1 MTGGG
6 SDALEPW
13 QDTWVDE
20 VNVVCA
26 PSDGSANE
34 NQSTLV
40 IVLAVMG
47 ASILIL
53 TISLIISICCFISVK
68 KEYEKTSKDV
78 DGVTNELTMLKMQ
91 QSSAEYEVPG
101 ADYRGR

>member
-1 MTGGG
+1 M
-6 SDALEPW
+6 
-13 QDTWVDE
+13 
-20 VNVVCA
+20 
-26 PSDGSANE
+26 
-34 NQSTLV
+34 V

-53 TISLIISICCFISVK
+53 TITLIISICCFISVK
-68 KEYEKTSKDV
+68 KEYEKTSKDL

-101 ADYRGR
+101 ADCRGR